1 MAVIA
6 LEIYFGAK
14 LNPKTGRTFCE
25 IFIYN
30 LKSGRIVCACSK
42 VVNHNLSGVKYK
54 LNYQFYR
61 FFNFSNFYFVDKD
74 KNVLLQEEGFCCM
87 AKMGT
92 IVNRNIWFLNSLQ
105 NLFSWIHSLRQT
117 LTICCFASDKVTQ
130 PTLSEFYT
138 NGSVSG

>member
-92 IVNRNIWFLNSLQ
+92 IVNRNIWFLNYLQ
-105 NLFSWIHSLRQT
+105 NFHESLLCHFEINMVNIKPSWREKFLGKQ
-117 LTICCFASDKVTQ
+117 L
-130 PTLSEFYT
+130 
-138 NGSVSG
+138 

>member
-61 FFNFSNFYFVDKD
+61 FFNFSNFYLVDKD

-92 IVNRNIWFLNSLQ
+92 IVNRNIWFLNSLTEFIFMNPLTQ
-105 NLFSWIHSLRQT
+105 TNLDDLQFRIGQ
-117 LTICCFASDKVTQ
+117 SDT
-130 PTLSEFYT
+130 TDSFRI
-138 NGSVSG
+138 